1 MSFPSAFPPSD
12 IREIAEEQNEFYRT
26 TKADYIARGELLTLA
41 LFDCVL
47 EFDSFDKVKRL
58 VNQYAMGEINVA
70 LMHHSILVICLAAG
84 ADCGGSNWPLKV
96 FRHEFYLLLG
106 GLSTAQRDEAIFYH
120 DTWRKNF
127 MNKSIPLPQSE
138 PTTPT
143 LSGVSSFEPP
153 SIKAER
159 ANAMTARADPSDL
172 CPPWA
177 GLVPSTEWDG
187 QIHAGWSPYIST
199 VAGHFGVSQDPL
211 ASSEPSFANLFLQ
224 AVEREASPQV
234 QQQPESVRRP
244 SYNHYRW
251 PSPLPRLVALEA
263 GLTTNKRCK
272 HTDAIA
278 LLARRLHCTPEA
290 FCEMSRGEVNER
302 LFGKPSYSPA
312 WLTGVRKLLAQT
324 SRYY

>member
-12 IREIAEEQNEFYRT
+12 IRELAEEQNEFYRA

-47 EFDSFDKVKRL
+47 ETSPGSFDEVKRL
-58 VNQYAMGEINVA
+58 VNGYALGEIA
-70 LMHHSILVICLAAG
+70 LSEMHRRIMVICIEAG

-106 GLSTAQRDEAIFYH
+106 GLSTAQRDAAIFYH

-127 MNKSIPLPQSE
+127 MQKSIPLPQSE
-138 PTTPT
+138 PSTPS
-143 LSGVSSFEPP
+143 LSARAEAPQPP
-153 SIKAER
+153 SIKLER
-159 ANAMTARADPSDL
+159 ANAVAAASRSEAL
-172 CPPWA
+172 A
-177 GLVPSTEWDG
+177 PSTEWDG
-187 QIHAGWSPYIST
+187 QIQAGWAPYVST
-199 VAGHFGVSQDPL
+199 VTSHFED
-211 ASSEPSFANLFLQ
+211 PSFANLFLQ
-224 AVEREASPQV
+224 AVETVATEAQPAA
-234 QQQPESVRRP
+234 QPEWVRRP
-244 SYNHYRW
+244 AYNHFRW

-278 LLARRLHCTPEA
+278 LIAKRLKCTPEA
-290 FCEMSRGEVNER
+290 FCEMSRGEVSER
-302 LFGKPSYSPA
+302 LFGKPNWSPA
-312 WLTGVRKLLAQT
+312 WFTGVRKLLAQT